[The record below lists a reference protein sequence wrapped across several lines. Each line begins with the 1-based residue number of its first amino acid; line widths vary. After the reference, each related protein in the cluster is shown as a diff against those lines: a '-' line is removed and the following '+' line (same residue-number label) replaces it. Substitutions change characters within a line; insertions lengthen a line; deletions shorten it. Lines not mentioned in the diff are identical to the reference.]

1 MDLSEL
7 GHTDVAL
14 SASSTC
20 RANSGSSDGCAGPR
34 PSVGPAPRSRG
45 VQMHNSVG
53 RDYSFQP
60 ERQSLESSHLR
71 RGGQRAKWM
80 RSSPERACP
89 WAPYL

>member
-20 RANSGSSDGCAGPR
+20 RVSGSSEAAAEA
-34 PSVGPAPRSRG
+34 SVGPAPRSHL

-53 RDYSFQP
+53 R
-60 ERQSLESSHLR
+60 L
-71 RGGQRAKWM
+71 
-80 RSSPERACP
+80 
-89 WAPYL
+89 